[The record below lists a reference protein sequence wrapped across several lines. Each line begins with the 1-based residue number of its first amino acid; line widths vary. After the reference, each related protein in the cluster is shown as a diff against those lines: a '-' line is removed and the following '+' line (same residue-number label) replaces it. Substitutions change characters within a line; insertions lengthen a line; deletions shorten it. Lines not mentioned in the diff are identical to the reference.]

1 MMEKYD
7 VVHIQLFAC
16 IVKEDDP
23 APMVKNLM
31 SLLSKCV
38 KFTALPLAKCLAK
51 EGRRVWDGAQAHLM
65 SLHDIHAN
73 RRDGRA
79 WRLSTMERC

>member
-1 MMEKYD
+1 MGKYD

-23 APMVKNLM
+23 APLVKNLM
-31 SLLSKCV
+31 SLLSRCVKVISLLSAKCV
-38 KFTALPLAKCLAK
+38 AI
-51 EGRRVWDGAQAHLM
+51 EGRSVLREALARRM
-65 SLHDIHAN
+65 SLNGIYAN
-73 RRDGRA
+73 RRHGRA

>member
-38 KFTALPLAKCLAK
+38 VKSQLCPQRNVSQRKAGECGMDPKL
-51 EGRRVWDGAQAHLM
+51 V
-65 SLHDIHAN
+65 S
-73 RRDGRA
+73 
-79 WRLSTMERC
+79 